1 VIFTNKGLQM
11 RDHQDDLTA
20 ELLVGEPTKKRGRK
34 PKNPELGSMDAA
46 KRKRE
51 QRARQAEAIQER
63 DSHEWTEAECLSV
76 LLGKQWRGSAIERA
90 ALEQLAKLRGHVI

>member
-1 VIFTNKGLQM
+1 M

-20 ELLVGEPTKKRGRK
+20 ELSVGEAPKKRGRK
-34 PKNPELGSMDAA
+34 PKNPALGSMDAA

-76 LLGKQWRGSAIERA
+76 LMGKQWRDSPIDLA
-90 ALEQLAKLRGHVI
+90 AWQQLGKLRGFVIQ

>member
-1 VIFTNKGLQM
+1 M
-11 RDHQDDLTA
+11 RDHQDALTA
-20 ELLVGEPTKKRGRK
+20 ELLVGEPPKKRGRK
-34 PKNPELGSMDAA
+34 PKNPALGSMDAA

-76 LLGKQWRGSAIERA
+76 LMGKQWRGSAIDCA
-90 ALEQLAKLRGHVI
+90 AWVRLGELRKFTEIGGTKVKAA